1 MGQLATQAQNMQMQ
15 AMNPER
21 DIRDMVR
28 SSWPQIEKVIGG
40 NLKPDMLL
48 QYCISSINREPQLRN
63 CTPVS
68 VLSCFMQCAALGLKP
83 SNVDGLGQAYILP
96 YSNKNHKGGQPDAT
110 FVIGYKGMLKLLEN
124 SGIYAQPVAVYEDD
138 GVKLKMDAKG
148 TPYIECPSDINLDA
162 DHSPDKL
169 KFVFL
174 SIDLPN
180 GGTYASYMSR
190 KDLEAYRDRY
200 APRSRYKGNAVTG
213 PWVTNFVEMGMKT
226 LIRRSFKYLP
236 VSVEAKTAVTVDETT
251 PDYSDVLAPAI
262 DDAMTPTIDVD
273 PAQEEEQPQA
283 PAPQQPQQPEAQPE
297 AGPSPVDVKRAEM
310 IRRFQALGVASDAE
324 ACETITKILNREVKV
339 SDELSEAELD
349 KVLGQLKASVKEGE

>member
-1 MGQLATQAQNMQMQ
+1 MGQLATQAQNVQMQ

-28 SSWPQIEKVIGG
+28 SAWPQIEKVIGG

-83 SNVDGLGQAYILP
+83 SNVDGLGQAFILP
-96 YSNKNHKGGQPDAT
+96 YGNKNHKGGQPDAT

-148 TPYIECPSDINLDA
+148 TPYIECPEDINLDA

-180 GGTYASYMSR
+180 GNTYASYMSR

-200 APRSRYKGNAVTG
+200 APRSKYKGNAVTG
-213 PWVTNFVEMGMKT
+213 PWATNFVEMGMKT

-236 VSVEAKTAVTVDETT
+236 VSVETKTAATVDETT

-262 DDAMTPTIDVD
+262 DDAMTPAIDVE

-283 PAPQQPQQPEAQPE
+283 PAPQQPEAQPE
-297 AGPSPVDVKRAEM
+297 PSSVDVKRSEM
-310 IRRFQALGVASDAE
+310 IRRFQGLGVASDAE
-324 ACETITKILNREVKV
+324 ACETISKVLDREVKA
-339 SDELSEAELD
+339 SDKLTEAELD

>member
-1 MGQLATQAQNMQMQ
+1 MGQLATQAQNVQMQ

-28 SSWPQIEKVIGG
+28 SAWPQIEKVIGG

-48 QYCISSINREPQLRN
+48 QYCISSITREPQLRN

-83 SNVDGLGQAYILP
+83 SNVDGLGQAFILP
-96 YSNKNHKGGQPDAT
+96 YGNKNHKGGQPDAT

-148 TPYIECPSDINLDA
+148 TPYIECPEDINLDA

-180 GGTYASYMSR
+180 GNTYASYMSR

-200 APRSRYKGNAVTG
+200 APRSKYKGNAVTG
-213 PWVTNFVEMGMKT
+213 PWATNFVEMGMKT

-236 VSVEAKTAVTVDETT
+236 VSVETKTAATVDETT

-262 DDAMTPTIDVD
+262 DDAMTPAIDVE

-283 PAPQQPQQPEAQPE
+283 PAPQQPEAQPE
-297 AGPSPVDVKRAEM
+297 PSSVDVKRSEM
-310 IRRFQALGVASDAE
+310 IRRFQGLGVASDAE
-324 ACETITKILNREVKV
+324 ACETISKVLDREVKA
-339 SDELSEAELD
+339 SDELTEAELD

>member
-1 MGQLATQAQNMQMQ
+1 MGQLATQAQNVQMQ

-28 SSWPQIEKVIGG
+28 SAWPQIEKVIGG

-83 SNVDGLGQAYILP
+83 SNVDGLGQAFILP
-96 YSNKNHKGGQPDAT
+96 YGNKNHKGGQPDAT

-148 TPYIECPSDINLDA
+148 TPYIECPEDINLDA

-180 GGTYASYMSR
+180 GNTYASYMSR

-200 APRSRYKGNAVTG
+200 APRSKYKGNAVTG
-213 PWVTNFVEMGMKT
+213 PWATNFVEMGMKT

-236 VSVEAKTAVTVDETT
+236 VSVETKTAATVDETT

-262 DDAMTPTIDVD
+262 DDAMTPAIDVE

-283 PAPQQPQQPEAQPE
+283 PAPQQPEAQPE
-297 AGPSPVDVKRAEM
+297 PSSVDVKRSEM
-310 IRRFQALGVASDAE
+310 IRRFQGLGVASDAE
-324 ACETITKILNREVKV
+324 ACETISKVLDREVKA
-339 SDELSEAELD
+339 SDELTEAELD

>member
-1 MGQLATQAQNMQMQ
+1 MGQLATQAQNVQMQ

-28 SSWPQIEKVIGG
+28 SAWPQIEKVIGG

-96 YSNKNHKGGQPDAT
+96 YGNKNHKGGQPDAT

-148 TPYIECPSDINLDA
+148 TPYIECPEDINLDA

-180 GGTYASYMSR
+180 GNTYASYMSR

-200 APRSRYKGNAVTG
+200 APRSKYKGNAVTG
-213 PWVTNFVEMGMKT
+213 PWATNFVEMGMKT

-236 VSVEAKTAVTVDETT
+236 VSVEAKTAATVDETT

-262 DDAMTPTIDVD
+262 DDAMTPAIDVE

-310 IRRFQALGVASDAE
+310 TRRFQALGVASDEE
-324 ACETITKILNREVKV
+324 ACETITKILNREVKA
-339 SDELSEAELD
+339 SDELTEAELD

>member
-1 MGQLATQAQNMQMQ
+1 MGQLATQAQNVQMQ

-28 SSWPQIEKVIGG
+28 SAWPQIEKVIGG

-83 SNVDGLGQAYILP
+83 SNVDGLGQAFILP
-96 YSNKNHKGGQPDAT
+96 YGNKNHKGGQPDAT

-148 TPYIECPSDINLDA
+148 TPYIECPEDINLDA

-180 GGTYASYMSR
+180 GNTYASYMSR
-190 KDLEAYRDRY
+190 KGLEAYRDRY
-200 APRSRYKGNAVTG
+200 APRSKYKGNAVTG
-213 PWVTNFVEMGMKT
+213 PWATNFVEMGMKT

-236 VSVEAKTAVTVDETT
+236 VSVETKTAATVDETT

-262 DDAMTPTIDVD
+262 DDAMTPAIDVE

-283 PAPQQPQQPEAQPE
+283 PAPQQPEAQPE
-297 AGPSPVDVKRAEM
+297 PSSVDVKRSEM
-310 IRRFQALGVASDAE
+310 IRRFQGLGVASDAE
-324 ACETITKILNREVKV
+324 ACETISKVLDREVKA
-339 SDELSEAELD
+339 SDELTEAELD

>member
-1 MGQLATQAQNMQMQ
+1 MGQLATQAQNVQMQ

-28 SSWPQIEKVIGG
+28 SAWPQIEKVIGG

-83 SNVDGLGQAYILP
+83 SNVDGLGQAFILP
-96 YSNKNHKGGQPDAT
+96 YGNKNHKGGQPDAT

-148 TPYIECPSDINLDA
+148 TPYIECPEDINLDA

-180 GGTYASYMSR
+180 GNTYASYMSR

-200 APRSRYKGNAVTG
+200 APRSKYKGNAVTG
-213 PWVTNFVEMGMKT
+213 PWATNFVEMGMKT

-236 VSVEAKTAVTVDETT
+236 VSVETKTAATVDETT

-262 DDAMTPTIDVD
+262 DDAMTPAIDVE

-283 PAPQQPQQPEAQPE
+283 PAPQQPEAQPE
-297 AGPSPVDVKRAEM
+297 PSSVDVKRSEM
-310 IRRFQALGVASDAE
+310 IRRFQGLGVASDAE
-324 ACETITKILNREVKV
+324 ACETISKVLNREVKA
-339 SDELSEAELD
+339 SDELTEAELD

>member
-1 MGQLATQAQNMQMQ
+1 MGQLATQAQNVQMQ

-28 SSWPQIEKVIGG
+28 SAWPQIEKVIGG

-48 QYCISSINREPQLRN
+48 QYCVSSINREPQLRN

-83 SNVDGLGQAYILP
+83 SNVDGLGQAFILP
-96 YSNKNHKGGQPDAT
+96 YGNKNHKGGQPDAT

-148 TPYIECPSDINLDA
+148 TPYIECPEDINLDA

-180 GGTYASYMSR
+180 GNTYASYMSR

-200 APRSRYKGNAVTG
+200 APRSKYKGNAVTG
-213 PWVTNFVEMGMKT
+213 PWATNFVEMGMKT

-236 VSVEAKTAVTVDETT
+236 VSVETKTAATVDETT

-262 DDAMTPTIDVD
+262 DDAMTPAIDVE

-283 PAPQQPQQPEAQPE
+283 PAPQQPEAQPE
-297 AGPSPVDVKRAEM
+297 PSSVDVKRSEM
-310 IRRFQALGVASDAE
+310 IRRFQGLGV
-324 ACETITKILNREVKV
+324 
-339 SDELSEAELD
+339 
-349 KVLGQLKASVKEGE
+349 

>member
-1 MGQLATQAQNMQMQ
+1 MGQIAQTAQNRQLTQ
-15 AMNPER
+15 MNPEN

-28 SSWPQIEKVIGG
+28 RNWPQIAKVIGG

-48 QYCISSINREPQLRN
+48 QYCISSINREPALRN
-63 CTPVS
+63 CTPIS

-96 YSNKNHKGGQPDAT
+96 YGNKNHKGGQPDAT

-124 SGIYAQPVAVYEDD
+124 SGIYAQPVAVYEQD
-138 GVKLKMDAKG
+138 GVRLRMDEKG
-148 TPYIECPSDINLDA
+148 TPYIECPDEINLDA
-162 DHSPDKL
+162 DHSPEHL

-180 GGTYASYMSR
+180 GSRYANYMSR

-200 APRSRYKGNAVTG
+200 APRSKYQGNKVTG
-213 PWVTNFVEMGMKT
+213 PWATNFVEMGLKT

-236 VSVEAKTAVTVDETT
+236 VNVEAKTAVTVDETS

-262 DDAMTPTIDVD
+262 DDGITPVIDAQATPRTVEDEPTD
-273 PAQEEEQPQA
+273 PLQA
-283 PAPQQPQQPEAQPE
+283 
-297 AGPSPVDVKRAEM
+297 KRER
-310 IRRFQALGVASDAE
+310 IRDAFRTLGVATEAE
-324 ACETITKILNREVKV
+324 AMPTIAKVIGREAASLTDLTDK
-339 SDELSEAELD
+339 ELD
-349 KVLGQLKASVKEGE
+349 KVVADLAGGVKRQDAEETKK

>member
-1 MGQLATQAQNMQMQ
+1 MGQLATQAQNVQMQ

-28 SSWPQIEKVIGG
+28 SAWPQIEKVIGG

-83 SNVDGLGQAYILP
+83 SNVDGLGQAFILP
-96 YSNKNHKGGQPDAT
+96 YGNKNHKGGQPDAT

-148 TPYIECPSDINLDA
+148 TPYIECPEDINLDA

-180 GGTYASYMSR
+180 GNTYASYMSR

-200 APRSRYKGNAVTG
+200 APRSKYKGNAVTG
-213 PWVTNFVEMGMKT
+213 PWATNFVEMGMKT

-236 VSVEAKTAVTVDETT
+236 VSVETKTAATVDETT

-262 DDAMTPTIDVD
+262 DVE

-283 PAPQQPQQPEAQPE
+283 PAPQQPEAQPE
-297 AGPSPVDVKRAEM
+297 PSSVDVKRSEM
-310 IRRFQALGVASDAE
+310 IRRFQGLGVASDAE
-324 ACETITKILNREVKV
+324 ACETISKVLDREVKA
-339 SDELSEAELD
+339 SDELTEAELD

>member
-1 MGQLATQAQNMQMQ
+1 MGQLATQAQNVQMQ

-28 SSWPQIEKVIGG
+28 SAWPQIEKVIGG

-48 QYCISSINREPQLRN
+48 QYCVSSINREPQLRN

-83 SNVDGLGQAYILP
+83 SNVDGLGQAFILP
-96 YSNKNHKGGQPDAT
+96 YGNKNHKGGQPDAT

-148 TPYIECPSDINLDA
+148 TPYIECPEDINLDA

-180 GGTYASYMSR
+180 GNTYASYMSR

-200 APRSRYKGNAVTG
+200 APRSKYKGNAVTG
-213 PWVTNFVEMGMKT
+213 PWATNFVEMGMKT

-236 VSVEAKTAVTVDETT
+236 VSVETKTAATVDETT

-262 DDAMTPTIDVD
+262 DDAMTPAIDVE

-283 PAPQQPQQPEAQPE
+283 PAPQQPEAQPE
-297 AGPSPVDVKRAEM
+297 PSSVDVKRSEM
-310 IRRFQALGVASDAE
+310 IRRFQGLGVASDAE
-324 ACETITKILNREVKV
+324 ACETISKVLDREVKA
-339 SDELSEAELD
+339 SDELTEAELD

>member
-1 MGQLATQAQNMQMQ
+1 MGQLAQATQGRQLTANTT
-15 AMNPER
+15 ER

-28 SSWPQIEKVIGG
+28 ASWPQIQRVIGG

-48 QYCISSINREPQLRN
+48 QYCISSINREPALRN

-96 YSNKNHKGGQPDAT
+96 YGNKNHQGGQPDAT

-138 GVKLKMDAKG
+138 GVKLRMDAKG
-148 TPYIECPSDINLDA
+148 TPYIECPDEINLDA
-162 DHSPDKL
+162 DHSPGKL

-180 GGTYASYMSR
+180 GGTYAAYMSR
-190 KDLEAYRDRY
+190 KDLEAYRDLY
-200 APRSRYKGNAVTG
+200 APRSKRRGNAISG
-213 PWVTNFVEMGMKT
+213 PWATNFVEMGLKT

-236 VSVEAKTAVTVDETT
+236 VSVEAKTATTVDETT
-251 PDYSDVLAPAI
+251 PDYSDVLTPQI
-262 DDAMTPTIDVD
+262 TDAMTTVVDTTPDNESEAEPESGESAQADQREAKLSDLID
-273 PAQEEEQPQA
+273 
-283 PAPQQPQQPEAQPE
+283 
-297 AGPSPVDVKRAEM
+297 
-310 IRRFQALGVASDAE
+310 RFKALGVASEQE
-324 ACETITKILNREVKV
+324 ACQTVSKIVNRPV
-339 SDELSEAELD
+339 SAFTDMSEAEID
-349 KVLGQLKASVKEGE
+349 KVLNDFDPVPDTAKDGE

>member
-1 MGQLATQAQNMQMQ
+1 MGQLATQAQNVQMQ

-28 SSWPQIEKVIGG
+28 SAWPQIEKVIGG

-83 SNVDGLGQAYILP
+83 SNVDGLGQAFILP
-96 YSNKNHKGGQPDAT
+96 YGNKNHKGGQPDAT

-148 TPYIECPSDINLDA
+148 TPYIECPEDINLDA

-180 GGTYASYMSR
+180 GNTYASYMSR

-200 APRSRYKGNAVTG
+200 APRSKYKGNAVTG
-213 PWVTNFVEMGMKT
+213 PWATNFVEMGMKT

-236 VSVEAKTAVTVDETT
+236 VSVETKTAATVDETT
-251 PDYSDVLAPAI
+251 PDYSDVLTPAI
-262 DDAMTPTIDVD
+262 DVE

-283 PAPQQPQQPEAQPE
+283 PAPQQPEAQPE
-297 AGPSPVDVKRAEM
+297 PSSVDVKRSEM
-310 IRRFQALGVASDAE
+310 IRRFQGLGVASDAE
-324 ACETITKILNREVKV
+324 ACETISKVLDREVKA
-339 SDELSEAELD
+339 SDELTEAELD

>member
-1 MGQLATQAQNMQMQ
+1 M
-15 AMNPER
+15 
-21 DIRDMVR
+21 
-28 SSWPQIEKVIGG
+28 
-40 NLKPDMLL
+40 
-48 QYCISSINREPQLRN
+48 
-63 CTPVS
+63 
-68 VLSCFMQCAALGLKP
+68 
-83 SNVDGLGQAYILP
+83 DGLGQAYILP

-310 IRRFQALGVASDAE
+310 IRRFQGLGVASDAE
-324 ACETITKILNREVKV
+324 ACETITKILNREVKA

-349 KVLGQLKASVKEGE
+349 KVIGQLKASVKEGE

>member
-1 MGQLATQAQNMQMQ
+1 MT
-15 AMNPER
+15 
-21 DIRDMVR
+21 
-28 SSWPQIEKVIGG
+28 
-40 NLKPDMLL
+40 
-48 QYCISSINREPQLRN
+48 
-63 CTPVS
+63 
-68 VLSCFMQCAALGLKP
+68 
-83 SNVDGLGQAYILP
+83 NVDGLGQAFILP
-96 YSNKNHKGGQPDAT
+96 FGNKNHKGGQPDAT

-148 TPYIECPSDINLDA
+148 TPYIECPEDINLDA

-180 GGTYASYMSR
+180 GNTYASYMSR

-200 APRSRYKGNAVTG
+200 APRSKYKGNAVTG
-213 PWVTNFVEMGMKT
+213 PWATNFVEMGMKT

-236 VSVEAKTAVTVDETT
+236 VSVETKTAATVDETT

-262 DDAMTPTIDVD
+262 DDAMTPAIDVE

-283 PAPQQPQQPEAQPE
+283 PAPQQPEAQPE
-297 AGPSPVDVKRAEM
+297 PSSVDVKRSEM
-310 IRRFQALGVASDAE
+310 IRRFQGLGVASDAE
-324 ACETITKILNREVKV
+324 ACETISKVLDREVKA
-339 SDELSEAELD
+339 SDELTEAELD

>member
-1 MGQLATQAQNMQMQ
+1 MGQLATQAQNVQMQ

-28 SSWPQIEKVIGG
+28 SAWPQIEKVIGG

-83 SNVDGLGQAYILP
+83 SNVDGLGQAFILP
-96 YSNKNHKGGQPDAT
+96 YGNKNHKGGQPDAT

-148 TPYIECPSDINLDA
+148 TPYIECPEDINLDA

-180 GGTYASYMSR
+180 GNTYASYMSR

-200 APRSRYKGNAVTG
+200 APRSKYKGNAVTG
-213 PWVTNFVEMGMKT
+213 PWATNFVEMGMKT

-236 VSVEAKTAVTVDETT
+236 VSVETKTAATVDETT

-262 DDAMTPTIDVD
+262 DDAMTPAIAIEAAHEDG
-273 PAQEEEQPQA
+273 EQN
-283 PAPQQPQQPEAQPE
+283 
-297 AGPSPVDVKRAEM
+297 G
-310 IRRFQALGVASDAE
+310 
-324 ACETITKILNREVKV
+324 
-339 SDELSEAELD
+339 
-349 KVLGQLKASVKEGE
+349 

>member
-1 MGQLATQAQNMQMQ
+1 MGQLATQAQNVQMQ

-28 SSWPQIEKVIGG
+28 SAWPQIEKVIGG

-83 SNVDGLGQAYILP
+83 SNVDGLGQAFILP
-96 YSNKNHKGGQPDAT
+96 YGNKNHKGGQPDAT

-148 TPYIECPSDINLDA
+148 TPYIECPEDINLDA

-180 GGTYASYMSR
+180 GNTYASYMSR
-190 KDLEAYRDRY
+190 EDLEAYRDRY
-200 APRSRYKGNAVTG
+200 APRSKYKGNAVTG
-213 PWVTNFVEMGMKT
+213 PWATNFVEMGMKT

-236 VSVEAKTAVTVDETT
+236 VSVETKTAATVDETT

-262 DDAMTPTIDVD
+262 DDAMTPAIDVE

-283 PAPQQPQQPEAQPE
+283 PAPQQPEAQPE
-297 AGPSPVDVKRAEM
+297 PSSVDVKRSEM
-310 IRRFQALGVASDAE
+310 IRRFQGLGVASDAE
-324 ACETITKILNREVKV
+324 ACETISKVLDREVKA
-339 SDELSEAELD
+339 SDELTEAELD

>member
-110 FVIGYKGMLKLLEN
+110 FVIGYKGMIALARRSGQLK
-124 SGIYAQPVAVYEDD
+124 SIHAQAVYQGDEFDYWEDETGQHFKFRATR
-138 GVKLKMDAKG
+138 GVPHTEATLTDVYVNAQLLPAGSVFVHMTKEEVEAVKRR
-148 TPYIECPSDINLDA
+148 
-162 DHSPDKL
+162 SP
-169 KFVFL
+169 
-174 SIDLPN
+174 
-180 GGTYASYMSR
+180 A
-190 KDLEAYRDRY
+190 
-200 APRSRYKGNAVTG
+200 GNKG
-213 PWVTNFVEMGMKT
+213 PWRTDYEAMALKT
-226 LIRRSFKYLP
+226 VVRRSFKWLP
-236 VSVEAKTAVTVDETT
+236 VSVEAQSAAVSDETT
-251 PDYSDVLAPAI
+251 PDYSDLFRPLP
-262 DDAMTPTIDVD
+262 DDAVD
-273 PAQEEEQPQA
+273 D
-283 PAPQQPQQPEAQPE
+283 
-297 AGPSPVDVKRAEM
+297 SPVDVSVDEPEEPEQPQPSPVEAKRSEM
-310 IRRFQALGVASDAE
+310 IRRFQTLGVASDAE
-324 ACETITKILNREVKV
+324 ACETISKILNREVKS
-339 SDELSEAELD
+339 SDELGEAELD
-349 KVLGQLKASVKEGE
+349 KVIGQLKASVKEGE

>member
-124 SGIYAQPVAVYEDD
+124 SGIYAQPVAVFEVD
-138 GVKLKMDAKG
+138 GVKLKMDA
-148 TPYIECPSDINLDA
+148 
-162 DHSPDKL
+162 
-169 KFVFL
+169 
-174 SIDLPN
+174 
-180 GGTYASYMSR
+180 
-190 KDLEAYRDRY
+190 
-200 APRSRYKGNAVTG
+200 
-213 PWVTNFVEMGMKT
+213 
-226 LIRRSFKYLP
+226 
-236 VSVEAKTAVTVDETT
+236 
-251 PDYSDVLAPAI
+251 
-262 DDAMTPTIDVD
+262 
-273 PAQEEEQPQA
+273 
-283 PAPQQPQQPEAQPE
+283 
-297 AGPSPVDVKRAEM
+297 
-310 IRRFQALGVASDAE
+310 
-324 ACETITKILNREVKV
+324 
-339 SDELSEAELD
+339 
-349 KVLGQLKASVKEGE
+349 

>member
-1 MGQLATQAQNMQMQ
+1 MGQLATQAQNVQMQ

-28 SSWPQIEKVIGG
+28 SAWPQIEKVIGG

-83 SNVDGLGQAYILP
+83 SNVDGLGQAFILP
-96 YSNKNHKGGQPDAT
+96 YGNKNHKGGQPDAT

-148 TPYIECPSDINLDA
+148 TPYIECPEDINLDA

-180 GGTYASYMSR
+180 GNTYASYMSR

-200 APRSRYKGNAVTG
+200 APRSKYKGNAVTG
-213 PWVTNFVEMGMKT
+213 PWATNFVEMGMKT

-236 VSVEAKTAVTVDETT
+236 VSVEAKTAATVDETT

-262 DDAMTPTIDVD
+262 DDAMTPAIDVE

-283 PAPQQPQQPEAQPE
+283 PAPQQPEVQPE
-297 AGPSPVDVKRAEM
+297 PSSADVKRAEM

-324 ACETITKILNREVKV
+324 ACETITKILNREVKA
-339 SDELSEAELD
+339 SDELTEAELD

>member
-1 MGQLATQAQNMQMQ
+1 MGSLSTQAQNAQLR
-15 AMNPER
+15 AVNPTSE
-21 DIRDMVR
+21 IKDMVHR
-28 SSWPQIEKVIGG
+28 AWPQIEKVVANNIR
-40 NLKPDMLL
+40 PDMLL
-48 QYCISSINREPQLRN
+48 QYCISTINREPALAN

-96 YSNKNHKGGQPDAT
+96 YGNKNHRGGQPDAT

-148 TPYIECPSDINLDA
+148 TPYIECPADINLDA
-162 DHSPDKL
+162 DHSPDRL

-200 APRSRYKGNAVTG
+200 APRSKYKGNAITG
-213 PWVTNFVEMGMKT
+213 PWATNFVEMGLKT

-236 VSVEAKTAVTVDETT
+236 VSVEAHTATVVDETT
-251 PDYSDVLAPAI
+251 PDYSDILQPTI
-262 DDAMTPTIDVD
+262 GDAMTPVIDV
-273 PAQEEEQPQA
+273 
-283 PAPQQPQQPEAQPE
+283 QQPEDAATPVMTD
-297 AGPSPVDVKRAEM
+297 AVDAPDVPTGPADVTPPLDGPVPDDP
-310 IRRFQALGVASDAE
+310 SDGG
-324 ACETITKILNREVKV
+324 
-339 SDELSEAELD
+339 SDM
-349 KVLGQLKASVKEGE
+349 VVM

>member
-1 MGQLATQAQNMQMQ
+1 MGQLAQATQGRQLTANTT
-15 AMNPER
+15 ER

-28 SSWPQIEKVIGG
+28 ASWPQIQRVIGG

-48 QYCISSINREPQLRN
+48 QYCISSINREPALRN

-96 YSNKNHKGGQPDAT
+96 YGNKNHQGGQPDAT

-148 TPYIECPSDINLDA
+148 TPFIECPDEINLDA

-180 GGTYASYMSR
+180 GGTYAAYMSK

-200 APRSRYKGNAVTG
+200 APRSKRRGNAISG
-213 PWVTNFVEMGMKT
+213 PWATNFVEMGLKT

-236 VSVEAKTAVTVDETT
+236 VSVEAKTATTVDETT
-251 PDYSDVLAPAI
+251 PDYSDVLTPQI
-262 DDAMTPTIDVD
+262 TDAMTTVVDTTPANEPEPAAEPETGEPT
-273 PAQEEEQPQA
+273 QA
-283 PAPQQPQQPEAQPE
+283 DQREAKLF
-297 AGPSPVDVKRAEM
+297 DM
-310 IRRFQALGVASDAE
+310 INRFKTLGVASEQE
-324 ACETITKILNREVKV
+324 ACQTISKIINRLVN
-339 SDELSEAELD
+339 SFTDLSEAEID
-349 KVLGQLKASVKEGE
+349 KVLDDFQHGSPGTAKDGE